1 MRSAVKLRHQLLN
14 HRFSSR
20 MSSLP
25 VIDPALYPAQLEE
38 KRAAMQAMFSQ
49 FELPELEVY
58 TSPETGYRMRAEFR
72 VWHDGD
78 DLDYVMF
85 EPGDKHTPVKLT
97 ECPMVDQRIA
107 SMMFEF
113 LGAIKGVEELRKR
126 LFQIDFLA
134 TLKGE
139 LLVSMLYHRAIGE
152 AWVEAVGPLREQFG
166 IDIVGRSR
174 KNKIVLERDF
184 VIEELTIN
192 DRKYIYKQTENSF
205 TQPNARV
212 CEKMLQ
218 WALDVTQNAEGD
230 LVEFYCGNGNF
241 SLPLAQNFNRVVGTE
256 ISKESVR
263 SAQFNI
269 AENKIDN
276 VSILR
281 LSSEEFTEVLQG
293 KRQSRRTEGLNLA
306 SFSFDTV
313 LVDPPRAGLD
323 DETVKQVQTYPAIIY
338 ISCNPETL
346 QQNLDVLTQTH
357 RIERFALFDQFPYTH
372 HIECGVYLVKN

>member
-1 MRSAVKLRHQLLN
+1 
-14 HRFSSR
+14 

-25 VIDPALYPAQLEE
+25 VIDPALYEQQLAE
-38 KRAAMQAMFSQ
+38 KAETMQQLFSG
-49 FELPELEVY
+49 FDLPELELFR
-58 TSPETGYRMRAEFR
+58 SPPENYRMRAEFR

-78 DLDYVMF
+78 EINYVMF
-85 EPGDKHTPVKLT
+85 EPGDKRKPVKLSA
-97 ECPMVDQRIA
+97 CKMVDTRIE
-107 SMMFEF
+107 SMMFNF
-113 LGAIKGVEELRKR
+113 LDRLKGEVELRKR

-152 AWVEAVGPLREQFG
+152 EWIEAAKPLREEFG

-174 KNKIVLERDF
+174 KNKIVLDRDF
-184 VIEELTIN
+184 VIETIQIN
-192 DRKYIYKQTENSF
+192 GQPFTYKQTENSF
-205 TQPNARV
+205 TQPNAKV
-212 CEKMLQ
+212 CEQMIE
-218 WALDVTQNAEGD
+218 WALDATQDARGD

-241 SLPLAQNFNRVVGTE
+241 SLPLAQNFDRVVGTE

-263 SAQFNI
+263 SAQYNI
-269 AENKIDN
+269 EVNGVEN

-293 KRQSRRTEGLNLA
+293 TRTSRRTEGLDLT
-306 SFSFDTV
+306 SFDFQTV

-323 DETVKQVQTYPAIIY
+323 AETVKQVQTYPAIVY

-346 QQNLDVLTQTH
+346 KENLEILSQTH
-357 RIERFALFDQFPYTH
+357 DVQRFALFDQFPYTH
-372 HIECGVYLVKN
+372 HVECGVYLTKKV

>member
-1 MRSAVKLRHQLLN
+1 
-14 HRFSSR
+14 

-25 VIDPALYPAQLEE
+25 VIDPELYDSQLQH
-38 KRAAMQAMFSQ
+38 KCDAMKAMFAE
-49 FELPELEVY
+49 FNLPELERFP
-58 TSPETGYRMRAEFR
+58 SPPENYRMRAEFR
-72 VWHDGD
+72 VWHEGEEIH
-78 DLDYVMF
+78 YVMF
-85 EPGDKHTPVKLT
+85 EPGDKRTPVKVT
-97 ECPMVDQRIA
+97 RCKMVDSRIE
-107 SMMFEF
+107 SMMFE
-113 LGAIKGVEELRKR
+113 LLDVIKNIPELRKR

-152 AWVEAVGPLREQFG
+152 EWTQAVRPLRELFN

-174 KNKIVLERDF
+174 KNKKVLDRDF
-184 VIEELTIN
+184 VLETLTIKG
-192 DRKYIYKQTENSF
+192 DKYTYKQTENSF

-212 CEKMLQ
+212 CEQMIE
-218 WALDVTQNAEGD
+218 WAIDATQNLTGD

-241 SLPLAQNFNRVVGTE
+241 SLPLAQNFDRVVGTE

-263 SAQFNI
+263 SAQYNI
-269 AENKIDN
+269 EVNGIEN

-293 KRQSRRTEGLNLA
+293 KRQSRRTEGLDLN
-306 SFSFDTV
+306 SFTFDTV

-323 DETVKQVQTYPAIIY
+323 AETIKQIQTYPAILY

-346 QQNLDVLTQTH
+346 RDNLKVLSQTH
-357 RIERFALFDQFPYTH
+357 KVEKFALFDQFPYTH
-372 HIECGVYLVKN
+372 HIECGVFLTQR